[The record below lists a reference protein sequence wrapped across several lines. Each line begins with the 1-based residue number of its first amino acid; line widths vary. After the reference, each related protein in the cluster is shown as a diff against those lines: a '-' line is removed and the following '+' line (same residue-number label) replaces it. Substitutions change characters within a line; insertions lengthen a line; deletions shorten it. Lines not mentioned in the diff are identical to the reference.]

1 MLKVGI
7 TGGIG
12 SGKSTVSKIFELL
25 GVPVYN
31 ADERAK
37 ILMNTDEEIIEKI
50 KNLLG
55 EESYDNEGKLN
66 RKYIASI
73 VFNSKDK
80 LRRLNEIVHPAV
92 KRDFEKWVKAN
103 EGKYDYVLK
112 EAALLFETGSYK
124 DLDYTILVSAPE
136 EMRINRVMKRDN
148 VDRES
153 VLARMRNQLDEDKK
167 IEMADVI
174 ILNDYTF
181 SLIRQVLQ
189 LDKIFKELASRKKD
203 AKI

>member
-31 ADERAK
+31 ADKRAK
-37 ILMNTDEEIIEKI
+37 ILMNTGEEIIEKI